1 MKNSIK
7 YLIITVL
14 CLLVFSGRSG
24 AQFRNEA
31 FSQNYNDT
39 GQADTTSKPMFSL
52 KEYFGGVFHKN
63 DLRIGTMFAGSTIFI
78 GGEQIYQKKY
88 WKLPIIYG
96 GLGATIGMGFKYKN
110 DGNKK
115 MSNLMFAGAGLIYW
129 GTLMDGVVSF
139 KKGEYPQAGKATIYS
154 LLLPGLGQAYNG
166 EYWKIPI
173 YWGCLLGGYH
183 FYELNTTNYRK
194 YQEIYRK
201 ATDPDVPYEGPITAE
216 NALYY
221 RDVFRRYRDYSILA
235 LAAFYLIQAID
246 ANVFAY
252 MQNFEVTDDLSM
264 EISPTVISPDT
275 EYAVTNTGGIGLR
288 LGLRF

>member
-1 MKNSIK
+1 M
-7 YLIITVL
+7 
-14 CLLVFSGRSG
+14 
-24 AQFRNEA
+24 
-31 FSQNYNDT
+31 
-39 GQADTTSKPMFSL
+39 
-52 KEYFGGVFHKN
+52 
-63 DLRIGTMFAGSTIFI
+63 
-78 GGEQIYQKKY
+78 
-88 WKLPIIYG
+88 
-96 GLGATIGMGFKYKN
+96 
-110 DGNKK
+110 
-115 MSNLMFAGAGLIYW
+115 
-129 GTLMDGVVSF
+129 
-139 KKGEYPQAGKATIYS
+139 
-154 LLLPGLGQAYNG
+154 
-166 EYWKIPI
+166 
-173 YWGCLLGGYH
+173 GGYH

-275 EYAVTNTGGIGLR
+275 EYAVRNTGGIGLR